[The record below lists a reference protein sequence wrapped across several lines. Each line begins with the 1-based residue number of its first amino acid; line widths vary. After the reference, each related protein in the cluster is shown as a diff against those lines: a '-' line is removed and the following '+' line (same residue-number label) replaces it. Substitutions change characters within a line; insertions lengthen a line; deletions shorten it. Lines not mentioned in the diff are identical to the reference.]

1 MGNNST
7 KQKYDPQP
15 SLLGNLD
22 LCDDERLVA
31 TFRFEPCYWE
41 KDIFSSHSFPVGIG
55 SVGGIGHLT
64 DMRLVLFWDV
74 QNALLKE
81 AGEQTSEF
89 IGTALDRPHHEILGR
104 ALSIVTKLSSRS
116 RELMQKNARLF
127 PPGGVATWIFP
138 ISIDGVDESHFGTTP
153 SEDDECLG
161 RTKNGVY
168 FPVRGCTGGPIQQMT
183 FRPDFIDLGW
193 NNDGRA
199 EEFEEVLNSK
209 IGIKSQRIDRVKFT
223 PHEFTPA
230 AEEYI
235 RNSN

>member
-41 KDIFSSHSFPVGIG
+41 KDIYSSHSFPVGIG
-55 SVGGIGHLT
+55 S
-64 DMRLVLFWDV
+64 
-74 QNALLKE
+74 LKE
-81 AGEQTSEF
+81 AGEHTSEF

-127 PPGGVATWIFP
+127 PPGGAATWIFP

-168 FPVRGCTGGPIQQMT
+168 FPVRGCTGGPIQQMA